1 MNRTHF
7 LSVLI
12 VILAGCS
19 SSTTS
24 QRPGNVYAVL
34 DPSTGIAYN
43 VPLRFDMS
51 RGLYTVAGPVR
62 TSAAPLDDYVAG
74 RDSTGPRPEATA
86 MVASVGPLISVPLQ
100 DPPERLAMID
110 AQRTAPPTQRVEAKV
125 SEGTAISRMSPQPL
139 NLKLDTEFESAKR
152 LVRFA
157 AATAVL
163 GPGGKRAVTELVP
176 WAKQAEKVHVRG
188 GADSSGNPAHNR
200 ELAMARATAVSSAF
214 VAAGVDRERI
224 SKSYCTD
231 CFIAS
236 NETEA
241 GRRLNRRVDVELLL
255 KKEVFA
261 QLPPPRHAPAVP
273 DSTPL
278 IRTTALR

>member
-1 MNRTHF
+1 
-7 LSVLI
+7 
-12 VILAGCS
+12 
-19 SSTTS
+19 
-24 QRPGNVYAVL
+24 
-34 DPSTGIAYN
+34 
-43 VPLRFDMS
+43 
-51 RGLYTVAGPVR
+51 
-62 TSAAPLDDYVAG
+62 
-74 RDSTGPRPEATA
+74 
-86 MVASVGPLISVPLQ
+86 
-100 DPPERLAMID
+100 MID
-110 AQRTAPPTQRVEAKV
+110 AQRPAPPAQRVEATPV
-125 SEGTAISRMSPQPL
+125 PRIASQPL

-157 AATAVL
+157 HGTAAL
-163 GPGGKRAVTELVP
+163 GPGGKRAVAELAP

-188 GADSSGNPAHNR
+188 GADSSGNAAHNR

-214 VAAGVDRERI
+214 VAAGVDRDRI

-231 CFIAS
+231 CYVAS
-236 NETEA
+236 NRTEE

-261 QLPPPRHAPAVP
+261 QLPPPRHAPAVA